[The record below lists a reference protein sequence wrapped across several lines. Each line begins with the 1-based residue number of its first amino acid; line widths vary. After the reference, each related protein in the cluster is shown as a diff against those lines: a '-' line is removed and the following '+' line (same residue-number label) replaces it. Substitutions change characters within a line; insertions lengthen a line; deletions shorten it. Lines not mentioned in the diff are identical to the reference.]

1 MTKTI
6 EFSDF
11 LKVDIRMGTIIHAEV
26 FEEARKPALKMQI
39 DFGEDIGVKKSSAQ
53 IRSLY
58 DPAELIGKQVAAV
71 VNFPSR
77 QIGPIM
83 SEVLTLGFS
92 NAEGDIVLFS
102 PDTPVP
108 NGSRLH

>member
-1 MTKTI
+1 
-6 EFSDF
+6 
-11 LKVDIRMGTIIHAEV
+11 MGTIIHAEV

-53 IRSLY
+53 IRNLY

-92 NAEGDIVLFS
+92 NAEGGIVLFS